1 MNNIS
6 IYDIIDDLDSKLS
19 NEVNLFERLDYAF
32 SMYVNIDNEF
42 MIEDIQGHLENE
54 FKIDG
59 KIIVDLIISD
69 RNTINSD
76 RPSSYLLNIINK
88 LDKKYGYL
96 IKKKLIIDRNPFA
109 ISSVDISV
117 ENSSSNHTIK
127 FKRNDGEVLNANIN
141 ANSMFNIATVL
152 ISGLDLAL
160 NNGIYN
166 IDGNILKR
174 YEEVSLALNKTIEGI
189 KNRR

>member
-19 NEVNLFERLDYAF
+19 DEENLFERLDYAF

-69 RNTINSD
+69 RNTINLD
-76 RPSSYLLNIINK
+76 RPNSYLLNIINK
-88 LDKKYGYL
+88 IDKKYGYL

-117 ENSSSNHTIK
+117 ENSSSTHTIK
-127 FKRNDGEVLNANIN
+127 FKRNDGEILNANVN

-152 ISGLDLAL
+152 VSGLDLAL